1 MKAQLTKLKAANL
14 WQKTSASGNV
24 YFTGRMGGV
33 KILIFANRDQ
43 ASENDPTHTLF
54 FVDGSDQAKP
64 SPAIG
69 APLRS
74 YSRRRES
81 ARPAAD
87 AGDAMPDDRLDDL
100 RFGGQS

>member
-24 YFTGRMGGV
+24 YLTGRMGGV
-33 KILIFANRDQ
+33 KILIFANKAQ

-74 YSRRRES
+74 YSRRR
-81 ARPAAD
+81 PAAD

-100 RFGGQS
+100 RFGGP